1 MIEVRVAVLTVRGA
15 EPMTPPKLARMFV
28 DPCVIA
34 CARPAP
40 EIVATPVLLDDQET
54 SRFSGW
60 MVESLNV
67 PVATNP
73 IAVVGAMVRP
83 VGVTEMDWINA
94 FVTFSVTDALTKPSA
109 AMIVVEPVATPFAI
123 GL

>member
-1 MIEVRVAVLTVRGA
+1 
-15 EPMTPPKLARMFV
+15 
-28 DPCVIA
+28 
-34 CARPAP
+34 
-40 EIVATPVLLDDQET
+40 
-54 SRFSGW
+54 

-94 FVTFSVTDALTKPSA
+94 VVTVSVTDALTKPSA

-123 GL
+123 GM

>member
-1 MIEVRVAVLTVRGA
+1 MIEVRLAVLTVRRA
-15 EPMTPPKLARMFV
+15 EPMTPPKLAPMFV
-28 DPCVIA
+28 DPCVTA
-34 CARPAP
+34 CATPAG
-40 EIVATPVLLDDQET
+40 EMVAAPVLLDDQET

-73 IAVVGAMVRP
+73 IVVVGATFRP

-94 FVTFSVTDALTKPSA
+94 FVTLSVTDALTKPSA
-109 AMIVVEPVATPFAI
+109 AMIVVEPGATPFAI

>member
-1 MIEVRVAVLTVRGA
+1 VIEVRVAALTVRGA
-15 EPMTPPKLARMFV
+15 EPITPPKLARMFV
-28 DPCVIA
+28 APCIIA
-34 CARPAP
+34 CARPAA

-94 FVTFSVTDALTKPSA
+94 FVTLSVTDALTKPGRSLA
-109 AMIVVEPVATPFAI
+109 VEQR
-123 GL
+123 LRCK